1 MQRGCEKGMLIK
13 VIEPMV
19 YLIIIVNLVIAI
31 SYKRKSKKTPVKV
44 VAPIVILEKKEVI
57 IQKNDRHVEQVNLF
71 VRICPGIWRITELFL
86 FLFGAGRCNG
96 NFGSSGKPDDLK
108 YSIYSYGYYTVKM
121 ENPL

>member
-1 MQRGCEKGMLIK
+1 MLIK
-13 VIEPMV
+13 VIEPVV
-19 YLIIIVNLVIAI
+19 YLVIIVNLVIAI

-44 VAPIVILEKKEVI
+44 VAPIVILEKKEAI
-57 IQKNDRHVEQVNLF
+57 IQKNDRRVEQINLF
-71 VRICPGIWRITELFL
+71 VCICPDVYWITEIFL

-96 NFGSSGKPDDLK
+96 NFGGSGKPDDLK

>member
-1 MQRGCEKGMLIK
+1 MLWIHETQTERLLDFCK
-13 VIEPMV
+13 WGEDITWLKEYV
-19 YLIIIVNLVIAI
+19 
-31 SYKRKSKKTPVKV
+31 
-44 VAPIVILEKKEVI
+44 LEKKEVI
-57 IQKNDRHVEQVNLF
+57 IQKNDRRVEQINLF
-71 VRICPGIWRITELFL
+71 VCICPDVYWITEIFL

>member
-1 MQRGCEKGMLIK
+1 MLIK
-13 VIEPMV
+13 VIEPIV

-44 VAPIVILEKKEVI
+44 VAPIVILEKKEAI

>member
-1 MQRGCEKGMLIK
+1 M
-13 VIEPMV
+13 
-19 YLIIIVNLVIAI
+19 
-31 SYKRKSKKTPVKV
+31 
-44 VAPIVILEKKEVI
+44 EKKETI